1 MKQAC
6 SLESMVDAVLSEM
19 KRRGNA
25 KNTIERHERAY
36 SQFYEYAL
44 TQGENSYSKVL
55 ARSFLEEKEK
65 LSAYRG
71 PRFMEQYRIAL
82 NKLDDINGFLQYR
95 ISGGSNGLE
104 ERRVLKSLD
113 DYLIQSGMV
122 KKKLDGII
130 VDAWINSL
138 NVGGNTKAHC

>member
-1 MKQAC
+1 MRK
-6 SLESMVDAVLSEM
+6 
-19 KRRGNA
+19 K
-25 KNTIERHERAY
+25 KT
-36 SQFYEYAL
+36 FEY
-44 TQGENSYSKVL
+44 TSYF
-55 ARSFLEEKEK
+55 AAEF
-65 LSAYRG
+65 
-71 PRFMEQYRIAL
+71 
-82 NKLDDINGFLQYR
+82 NGFLQYR

-138 NVGGNTKAHC
+138 NVGGIKSALCQCLPAICTLPHRIGL

>member
-1 MKQAC
+1 MRK
-6 SLESMVDAVLSEM
+6 
-19 KRRGNA
+19 K
-25 KNTIERHERAY
+25 KT
-36 SQFYEYAL
+36 FEY
-44 TQGENSYSKVL
+44 TSYF
-55 ARSFLEEKEK
+55 AAEF
-65 LSAYRG
+65 
-71 PRFMEQYRIAL
+71 
-82 NKLDDINGFLQYR
+82 NGFLQYR

-138 NVGGNTKAHC
+138 NVYQTQKRIMSVFTGNLHTTSPDWVIKRISHHLYK